1 MRYARCSMPFLPV
14 TQNSQPEERSMTIS
28 KKIENIIAGASFIR
42 KMFEEGARL
51 KAQFGAENVYDFSLG
66 NPNVPP
72 PEKFNEILRETVSTC
87 GLGDHCYM
95 PNTGYPMVCGSV
107 AEYLSTEQQ
116 VPLTEKEILMTC
128 GASGALNVALKAIL
142 DPGDE
147 VLTPVPCFV
156 EYKFYADNHG
166 GVLKTVPTTPE
177 FELDPDAISGAI
189 TEKTKAFLINSPNNP
204 TGQVYSEESLKTLG
218 EILEQKGQEFNRTI
232 YLVSDEPYRKIVY
245 DGVEVPSIF
254 TAYKNSIIGTSYSKD
269 ISIPGE
275 RIGFIAVNPAAT
287 YRDDL
292 LAAMAVANRI
302 LGYVN
307 APALMQRVV
316 ACMQGISVDI
326 SEYARKRALLCDGL
340 AGFGYDFEKPLG
352 TFYLF
357 PRSPIPDD
365 VEFVNK
371 LKEERILVVP
381 GSGFNGPGYFRIAFC
396 VDDDTIRNSM
406 PGFERAIAKYR

>member
-1 MRYARCSMPFLPV
+1 
-14 TQNSQPEERSMTIS
+14 MTIS
-28 KKIENIIAGASFIR
+28 KKVESIIAGSSFIR

-51 KAQFGAENVYDFSLG
+51 KKEHGAENVFDFSLG

-87 GLGDHCYM
+87 GLDDHCYM
-95 PNTGYPMVCGSV
+95 PNTGYPVVCGSV
-107 AEYLSTEQQ
+107 AEYLSEEQQ
-116 VPLTEKEILMTC
+116 APVTDKEILMTC

-147 VLTPVPCFV
+147 VLTPIPCFV

-166 GVLKTVPTTPE
+166 GVLKMVQTAPD
-177 FELDPDAISGAI
+177 FGLDLKAISAAI
-189 TEKTKAFLINSPNNP
+189 SPKTKAFLINSPNNP
-204 TGQVYSEESLKTLG
+204 TGQVYSEKSLKALG
-218 EILEQKGQEFNRTI
+218 NLLSQKSQEYNRTI

-245 DGVEVPSIF
+245 DGVQVPSIF
-254 TAYKNSIIGTSYSKD
+254 TSYKESIIGTSYSKD

-275 RIGFIAVNPAAT
+275 RIGFVALNPAAT
-287 YRDDL
+287 YRNEL

-316 ACMQGISVDI
+316 ACMQGMSVDI
-326 SEYARKRALLCDGL
+326 SEYTRKREILCEGL
-340 AGFGYDFEKPLG
+340 AGFGYEFIKPPG

-365 VEFVNK
+365 VEFVDA

-381 GSGFNGPGYFRIAFC
+381 GTGFNGPGYFRIAFC
-396 VDDDTIRNSM
+396 VDDSTIRNSM
-406 PGFERAIAKYR
+406 PGFERAMAKYR

>member
-1 MRYARCSMPFLPV
+1 
-14 TQNSQPEERSMTIS
+14 MTIS
-28 KKIENIIAGASFIR
+28 KKIESIIAGSSFIR

-51 KAQFGAENVYDFSLG
+51 KKEYGAENVCDFSLG

-72 PEKFNEILRETVSTC
+72 PEKFNEILREMVSTC
-87 GLGDHCYM
+87 GLDDHCYM
-95 PNTGYPMVCGSV
+95 PNTGYPLVCGSV
-107 AEYLSTEQQ
+107 AEYLSKEQRAP
-116 VPLTEKEILMTC
+116 VTEKEILMTC
-128 GASGALNVALKAIL
+128 GASGALNVALKTIL

-147 VLTPVPCFV
+147 VLTPIPCFV

-166 GVLKTVPTTPE
+166 GVLKTVQTTAD
-177 FELDPDAISGAI
+177 FELDLDAIAAAI

-204 TGQVYSEESLKTLG
+204 TGQVYSETNMKALG
-218 EILEQKGQEFNRTI
+218 EILEKKSQEYKRTI
-232 YLVSDEPYRKIVY
+232 YMISDEPYRKIVY

-254 TAYKNSIIGTSYSKD
+254 ESYKESIIGTSYSKD

-275 RIGFIAVNPAAT
+275 RIGFVAVNPHAT
-287 YRDDL
+287 YRNDL

-316 ACMQGISVDI
+316 ACMQGMSVDI
-326 SEYARKRALLCDGL
+326 SEYARKREMLCEGL
-340 AGFGYDFEKPLG
+340 AGFGYEFVKPSG

-365 VEFVNK
+365 VEFVDA

-381 GSGFNGPGYFRIAFC
+381 GTGFNGPGYFRIAFC
-396 VDDDTIRNSM
+396 VDDSTIKNAL
-406 PGFERAIAKYR
+406 PGFERAIGKYK

>member
-1 MRYARCSMPFLPV
+1 
-14 TQNSQPEERSMTIS
+14 MTIS
-28 KKIENIIAGASFIR
+28 KKIENIIAGSSFIR
-42 KMFEEGARL
+42 RMFEEGARL
-51 KAQFGAENVYDFSLG
+51 KAEYGAENVYDFSLG

-72 PEKFNEILRETVSTC
+72 PEKFNEILREAVGTC
-87 GLGDHCYM
+87 GLNDHCYM

-107 AEYLSTEQQ
+107 AEYLAKEQQ
-116 VPLTEKEILMTC
+116 APVTDKEVIMTC
-128 GASGALNVALKAIL
+128 GASGALNVALKAVL

-147 VLTPVPCFV
+147 VLTPIPCFV

-166 GVLKTVPTTPE
+166 GVLKTVATKPD
-177 FELDPDAISGAI
+177 FELDPDAVAAAI
-189 TEKTKAFLINSPNNP
+189 TAKTKVFLINSPNNP
-204 TGQVYSEESLKTLG
+204 TGQVYSEESLKRVG
-218 EILEQKGQEFNRTI
+218 EILEQKGKAFNRTI

-245 DGVEVPSIF
+245 DGIEVPSIF
-254 TAYKNSIIGTSYSKD
+254 KAYKNSIIGTSYSKD

-275 RIGFIAVNPAAT
+275 RIGFLAVNPAAT
-287 YRDDL
+287 YRQEL

-316 ACMQGISVDI
+316 ACMQGMSVDI
-326 SEYARKRALLCDGL
+326 AEYARKREMLCEGL
-340 AGFGYDFEKPLG
+340 AGFGYEFIKPAG

-365 VEFVNK
+365 VEFVNA

-396 VDDDTIRNSM
+396 VDDNTIKNSM
-406 PGFERAIAKYR
+406 PGFGRAIAKYK

>member
-1 MRYARCSMPFLPV
+1 
-14 TQNSQPEERSMTIS
+14 MTIS
-28 KKIENIIAGASFIR
+28 KKVESIIAGSSFIR

-51 KAQFGAENVYDFSLG
+51 KKEYGAENVCDFSLG

-87 GLGDHCYM
+87 GLDDHCYM
-95 PNTGYPMVCGSV
+95 PNTGYPLVCGSV
-107 AEYLSTEQQ
+107 AEYLSKEQRAP
-116 VPLTEKEILMTC
+116 VTEKEILMTC
-128 GASGALNVALKAIL
+128 GASGALNVALKTIL

-147 VLTPVPCFV
+147 VLTPIPCFV

-166 GVLKTVPTTPE
+166 GVLKTVQTTAD
-177 FELDPDAISGAI
+177 FELDLDAIEAAI

-204 TGQVYSEESLKTLG
+204 TGQVYSETNMKALG
-218 EILEQKGQEFNRTI
+218 EILEKKSRQYKRTI
-232 YLVSDEPYRKIVY
+232 YMISDEPYRKIVY

-254 TAYKNSIIGTSYSKD
+254 ESYKESIIGTSYSKD

-275 RIGFIAVNPAAT
+275 RIGFVAVNPHAT
-287 YRDDL
+287 YRNDL

-316 ACMQGISVDI
+316 ACMQGMSVDI
-326 SEYARKRALLCDGL
+326 SEYARKREMLCEGL
-340 AGFGYDFEKPLG
+340 AGFGYEFVKPSG

-365 VEFVNK
+365 VEFVDA

-381 GSGFNGPGYFRIAFC
+381 GTGFNGPGYFRIAFC
-396 VDDDTIRNSM
+396 VDDSTIKNAL
-406 PGFERAIAKYR
+406 PGFERAIGKYK